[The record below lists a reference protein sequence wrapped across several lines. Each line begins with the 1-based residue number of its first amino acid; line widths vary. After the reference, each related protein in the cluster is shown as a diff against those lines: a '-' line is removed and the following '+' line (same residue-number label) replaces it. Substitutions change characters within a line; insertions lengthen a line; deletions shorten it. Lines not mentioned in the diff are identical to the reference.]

1 MTPLV
6 VEKKALLES
15 MENDAELLKT
25 VIGIFLADCPG
36 MLGAIRAGVNSHDP
50 HKVMNASHAL
60 KGSVSVFGAKSAVE
74 AAQTLESLGKQENL
88 DGVNEALCVLEQEIA
103 LVLFALERLANE
115 AI

>member
-15 MENDAELLKT
+15 LENDAEFLKT

-36 MLGAIRAGVNSHDP
+36 MLASIRAGVGAHDP

-74 AAQTLESLGKQENL
+74 AAQTLESMGKQENL
-88 DGVNEALCVLEQEIA
+88 EGVNEALCMLEQEMA
-103 LVLFALERLANE
+103 LVLFALEEIAKE
-115 AI
+115 AV